1 MEGMKTL
8 DAVADEYVRMWTY
21 YAGDL
26 PEYFSGRAIKRLIE
40 TTSTD
45 YRIRL
50 ARKPV
55 NALANRVSVA
65 SITSSSGDRVNRVIE
80 NLRTS
85 NDMELQEPFLHTR
98 LFAFGDAYMFVFPVD
113 EDEDTAQR
121 DGERIDAVP
130 DADTR
135 RAGVEFAYQSPISC
149 RAFYDAEDGRRI
161 RFVVRRW
168 REVNPYGMK
177 VWRAEVWYS
186 DRMEPWV
193 TIPDGNGL
201 DEEAWLPY
209 AEDDQGNQV
218 PTSGDNWPEYH
229 DFNEIPIKHARTDLP
244 YGRSELIDFVGV
256 QNLLTKAIATQ
267 SSGIE
272 SHGWRE
278 RYRIADDA
286 TILDQARDSV
296 AWDDAANAGPASVK
310 PPSTERRSGPGTEQV
325 FHGTKAV
332 GEFAAPDL
340 GSFTDPIEQWIR
352 LGAAAT
358 DTPLYEYD
366 PRTGEQMSGIARKRA
381 DAPMKAREENA
392 KRFLLRFWREV
403 YIFGLRLVGIS
414 DAGELTI
421 NWMPPAVEDDPDW
434 WATAT
439 VRRDHGVPQRTI
451 LREANYSEEDIEAWE
466 EEQEDSVF
474 LDAGI
479 DRLARLGEAMQA
491 LGSGATLL
499 GIAPERVAALID
511 KILGDAGAP
520 GKSADLLPP
529 PPPPII
535 MPPSN
540 EEDSTDAEA

>member
-244 YGRSELIDFVGV
+244 YGRPSPRSHLASSPTGGV
-256 QNLLTKAIATQ
+256 SGTASQTMPPSSTRQGIRWRGTTRPTRVRLRSSLHPRSAGAAPARNRSSTAQRRWGSSPLPIWVRSPIPS
-267 SSGIE
+267 SSGY
-272 SHGWRE
+272 GWVPQPPTHPCTSMTRVPAS
-278 RYRIADDA
+278 RCPA
-286 TILDQARDSV
+286 S
-296 AWDDAANAGPASVK
+296 PASV
-310 PPSTERRSGPGTEQV
+310 
-325 FHGTKAV
+325 
-332 GEFAAPDL
+332 
-340 GSFTDPIEQWIR
+340 
-352 LGAAAT
+352 
-358 DTPLYEYD
+358 
-366 PRTGEQMSGIARKRA
+366 
-381 DAPMKAREENA
+381 
-392 KRFLLRFWREV
+392 
-403 YIFGLRLVGIS
+403 
-414 DAGELTI
+414 LT
-421 NWMPPAVEDDPDW
+421 
-434 WATAT
+434 
-439 VRRDHGVPQRTI
+439 
-451 LREANYSEEDIEAWE
+451 
-466 EEQEDSVF
+466 
-474 LDAGI
+474 
-479 DRLARLGEAMQA
+479 
-491 LGSGATLL
+491 
-499 GIAPERVAALID
+499 
-511 KILGDAGAP
+511 
-520 GKSADLLPP
+520 LP
-529 PPPPII
+529 
-535 MPPSN
+535 
-540 EEDSTDAEA
+540 